1 MDFWKTQ
8 TAMHHSL
15 QDQGGREGERGR
27 IWSEAWGE
35 RKERKTSKGQGAS
48 QETVEFFFL
57 TKSLRAS
64 ISGE

>member
-15 QDQGGREGERGR
+15 QDQGGREREDGFGVKPGGRGKRGR
-27 IWSEAWGE
+27 
-35 RKERKTSKGQGAS
+35 RRRDRVQ
-48 QETVEFFFL
+48 VDFFL